1 GSSFITEVGMKQES
15 AGVGATFS
23 SYGNNK
29 AIGLTV
35 ASGTQYMI
43 GVDGSS
49 QDPNGGMGGI
59 NLNVSLVPTPPNDN
73 WSEAQ
78 LLTFNT
84 NTLQGTVPDGTVTYT
99 QYSLAVPS
107 YNIGATI
114 ESGESQ
120 IGSYTAYGTPG
131 RSIWFTFTAPASG
144 YYSICTT
151 NSLFHTQVGIKPT
164 SAGEGAGWSSYPI
177 SGTGYIAATYL
188 TSGTPYMV
196 CVDGT
201 TLDQGYGL
209 VNLEISSIAS
219 PGNDAFVNAA
229 PIPFTTNYMPYAL
242 PNGIVTNVNYTAR
255 LTGQNYSA
263 T

>member
-1 GSSFITEVGMKQES
+1 MD
-15 AGVGATFS
+15 
-23 SYGNNK
+23 
-29 AIGLTV
+29 LT
-35 ASGTQYMI
+35 
-43 GVDGSS
+43 
-49 QDPNGGMGGI
+49 
-59 NLNVSLVPTPPNDN
+59 LR
-73 WSEAQ
+73 
-78 LLTFNT
+78 
-84 NTLQGTVPDGTVTYT
+84 
-99 QYSLAVPS
+99 
-107 YNIGATI
+107 
-114 ESGESQ
+114 
-120 IGSYTAYGTPG
+120 YGTPG

-263 T
+263 TLDSGEPAIGNWTGVTSSGKDVWWTFTAPSNGWIKINATNSTFRTQVGVKPASAGVTSGWGSYPTTAQASWALIRSPAGLNT